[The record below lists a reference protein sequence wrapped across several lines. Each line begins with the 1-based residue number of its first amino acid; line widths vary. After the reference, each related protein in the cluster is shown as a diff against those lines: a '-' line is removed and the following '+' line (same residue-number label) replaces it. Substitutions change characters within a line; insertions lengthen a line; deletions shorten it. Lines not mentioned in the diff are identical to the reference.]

1 MPVLG
6 GGEVKYGNLRYVSK
20 RPNLQAIEL
29 TPATYNVAHEV
40 VFSCKFTHRLRFT
53 ADVFAAGNETLSEI
67 LSADSGNCPNVA
79 VFVDSNVARSRVDF
93 SDRIG
98 NYFRKHLPEKS
109 PKVRIIPGGEQIKNT
124 QPYFK
129 RILNDLEQ
137 SRLCRKSFVIAV
149 GGGAV
154 LDAVGFAAS
163 ITHRGLRLIRVAT
176 TTLSQADSAMAVKN
190 GINAFGKKNYMGVF
204 AAPWAIINDEATL
217 ETLTTDQWL
226 AGFSEAVKVALL
238 KDPLL
243 FEYIDRNCEA
253 VRSRNLD
260 TAIPIIRRSG
270 RLHFDHITQNGDPFE
285 RQDARPLDFGH
296 WSAHKLEQISGFELS
311 HGQAVA
317 IGIAIDA
324 TYANFMGWLC
334 DADHQRILECLNRM
348 GFKLYHRA
356 MKQAK
361 TLLGGLDEFQEHL
374 GGKLTIPSISR
385 IGETFDIFEI
395 DTNQMLAA
403 ISYLKRFNEWGRNDD
418 KTDSLHTDLPGGRRS
433 LFSGAS
439 RQAD

>member
-1 MPVLG
+1 M
-6 GGEVKYGNLRYVSK
+6 YGSLRYNGSL
-20 RPNLQAIEL
+20 RYISEAPNLQPIEL
-29 TPATYNVAHEV
+29 TPATHNAAHDA

-53 ADVFAAGNETLSEI
+53 ANVFAAGNDTLSEI
-67 LSADSGNCPNVA
+67 LSEQSGHCSNVA
-79 VFVDSNVARSRVDF
+79 VFVDANVARSRVNPADE
-93 SDRIG
+93 IG
-98 NYFRKHLPEKS
+98 NYFKRYLPEKS
-109 PKVRIIPGGEQIKNT
+109 PKVLIIPGGEQIKNT
-124 QPYFK
+124 QQNFQ
-129 RILNDLEQ
+129 RILDALEQ

-163 ITHRGLRLIRVAT
+163 ITHRGLRLIRIAT

-217 ETLTTDQWL
+217 ETLTTDHWL
-226 AGFSEAVKVALL
+226 AGFSEAIKVALL

-243 FEYIDRNCEA
+243 FEYIHRNCDR
-253 VRSRNLD
+253 VRSRNLKI
-260 TAIPIIRRSG
+260 AIPIIRRSG

-285 RQDARPLDFGH
+285 RRDARPLDFGH
-296 WSAHKLEQISGFELS
+296 WSAHKLEQMSGFELS

-334 DADHQRILECLNRM
+334 DADHQRILECLNRI
-348 GFKLYHRA
+348 GFRLYHRV
-356 MKQAK
+356 MRQAN

-374 GGKLTIPSISR
+374 GGRLTIPSISR

-395 DTNQMLAA
+395 NTNQMLAA
-403 ISYLKRFNEWGRNDD
+403 ISYLKRFHEWGKNDD
-418 KTDSLHTDLPGGRRS
+418 KTDS
-433 LFSGAS
+433 
-439 RQAD
+439 

>member
-6 GGEVKYGNLRYVSK
+6 GEVMYGNLRYISEE
-20 RPNLQAIEL
+20 PNLQPIKL
-29 TPATYNVAHEV
+29 MPATHNVAHDA

-53 ADVFAAGNETLSEI
+53 GNVFAAGNDTLSEI
-67 LSADSGNCPNVA
+67 LSEQSGHCSNVA
-79 VFVDSNVARSRVDF
+79 VFVDANVARSQANLADEV
-93 SDRIG
+93 G
-98 NYFRKHLPEKS
+98 NYFEKYLPEKS

-124 QPYFK
+124 QQNFQ
-129 RILNDLEQ
+129 RILDALEQ
-137 SRLCRKSFVIAV
+137 SRLCRKSFAIAV

-163 ITHRGLRLIRVAT
+163 ITHRGLRLIRIAT

-204 AAPWAIINDEATL
+204 TTPWAIVNDEATL
-217 ETLTTDQWL
+217 ETLTTDHWL
-226 AGFSEAVKVALL
+226 AGFSEALKVALL

-243 FEYIDRNCEA
+243 FEYIDRNCDG

-260 TAIPIIRRSG
+260 IALPIIRRSG

-285 RQDARPLDFGH
+285 RRDARPLDFGH
-296 WSAHKLEQISGFELS
+296 WSAHKLEQMSGFELS

-334 DADHQRILECLNRM
+334 DADHQRILECLNRI
-348 GFKLYHRA
+348 GFKLYHRV
-356 MKQAK
+356 MKQAN

-374 GGKLTIPSISR
+374 GGRLTIPSISR

-403 ISYLKRFNEWGRNDD
+403 ISYLKRFHEWGKNDN
-418 KTDSLHTDLPGGRRS
+418 KTNS
-433 LFSGAS
+433 
-439 RQAD
+439 

>member
-1 MPVLG
+1 MYG
-6 GGEVKYGNLRYVSK
+6 SSKYISEELNLR
-20 RPNLQAIEL
+20 ATE
-29 TPATYNVAHEV
+29 PAPAPYNIAHDA
-40 VFSCKFTHRLRFT
+40 VFSCRFTHRLRFT
-53 ADVFAAGNETLSEI
+53 GNVFAGGNDTLSEI
-67 LSADSGNCPNVA
+67 LSAQSGHCSNVA
-79 VFVDSNVARSRVDF
+79 VFVDANVARSRVDF
-93 SDRIG
+93 ADQIG
-98 NYFRKHLPEKS
+98 NYFERHLTEKS
-109 PKVRIIPGGEQIKNT
+109 PKVHIIPGGEQIKNS

-129 RILNDLEQ
+129 RILGDIEQ

-204 AAPWAIINDEATL
+204 TVPTAIINDEATL
-217 ETLTTDQWL
+217 ETLTADQWL

-243 FEYIDRNCEA
+243 FEYIDRNCQA

-260 TAIPIIRRSG
+260 VAIPIIRRSA

-324 TYANFMGWLC
+324 TYANLMGWLC
-334 DADHQRILECLNRM
+334 DADHQRILECLNKM
-348 GFKLYHRA
+348 GFRLYHRV
-356 MKQAK
+356 MKQAN
-361 TLLGGLDEFQEHL
+361 TMLGGLDEFQEHL
-374 GGKLTIPSISR
+374 GGKLTIPSISS
-385 IGETFDIFEI
+385 IGETFDMFEI

-403 ISYLKRFNEWGRNDD
+403 ISYLKRFHKGGKNED
-418 KTDSLHTDLPGGRRS
+418 KTSSLHNDLSRGHRS

>member
-1 MPVLG
+1 M
-6 GGEVKYGNLRYVSK
+6 YGNLRYISEA
-20 RPNLQAIEL
+20 PNLRPIEL
-29 TPATYNVAHEV
+29 TPATNNAAHDA

-53 ADVFAAGNETLSEI
+53 ANVFAAGNDTLSEI
-67 LSADSGNCPNVA
+67 LSEQSGHCSNVA
-79 VFVDSNVARSRVDF
+79 VFVDANVARSRVNLADE
-93 SDRIG
+93 IG
-98 NYFRKHLPEKS
+98 NYFKRYLPEKS
-109 PKVRIIPGGEQIKNT
+109 PKVLIIPGGEQIKNT
-124 QPYFK
+124 ELDFK
-129 RILNDLEQ
+129 RILDDLEQ

-163 ITHRGLRLIRVAT
+163 ITHRGLRLIRIAT

-217 ETLTTDQWL
+217 ETLTTDHWL
-226 AGFSEAVKVALL
+226 AGFSEAIKVALL

-243 FEYIDRNCEA
+243 FEYIHRNCDR
-253 VRSRNLD
+253 VRSRNLKI
-260 TAIPIIRRSG
+260 AIPIIRRSG

-296 WSAHKLEQISGFELS
+296 WSAHKLEQMSGFELS

-334 DADHQRILECLNRM
+334 DANHQRILECLNRI
-348 GFKLYHRA
+348 GFRLYHRV
-356 MKQAK
+356 MRQAN

-374 GGKLTIPSISR
+374 GGRLTIPSISR

-403 ISYLKRFNEWGRNDD
+403 ISYLKRFHEWGKNDD
-418 KTDSLHTDLPGGRRS
+418 KTDS
-433 LFSGAS
+433 
-439 RQAD
+439 